1 MTLLDA
7 VQIAR
12 RFWMTIAACILLAVG
27 AAAYY
32 AAQQPRLYV
41 AGSEAYVTVGGS
53 DAGRRGVGR
62 EATSRGPRPPPT
74 PR

>member
-12 RFWMTIAACILLAVG
+12 RFWMTIAACVLLAVG

-53 DAGRRGVGR
+53 AGAIRTRPRSFTRSTASPMVG
-62 EATSRGPRPPPT
+62 
-74 PR
+74 